1 MNKFFGNLTRAV
13 NEGFSEAS
21 TQASATYQRNEEIST
36 LEIKIKEVDIK
47 IEKKYT
53 LIGQSIADKLRQNEP
68 VTHELL
74 FPLFIPIKDLDW
86 ERQQLVEA
94 MKEIKAKQAEQLKD
108 QELIRTKKEVQAE
121 LQKLQELKDMGV
133 VDAEEFEVKEA
144 KLNKRINNFEKLYN
158 LKTAFERNLISQDE
172 YMNRKSMLE

>member
-1 MNKFFGNLTRAV
+1 MPANY
-13 NEGFSEAS
+13 FS
-21 TQASATYQRNEEIST
+21 IFIPP
-36 LEIKIKEVDIK
+36 L
-47 IEKKYT
+47 
-53 LIGQSIADKLRQNEP
+53 LPPCKLD
-68 VTHELL
+68 LL
-74 FPLFIPIKDLDW
+74 PLLVPLFIPIKDLDW

-108 QELIRTKKEVQAE
+108 QELIRTKKEVHAE

-172 YMNRKSMLE
+172 YMNRKSTIE